1 MGLPRRSVVLA
12 GLLPGLADA
21 QSPERV
27 DCAAAPGI
35 AYLPPCEPW
44 PQGPQGQRRADRGDG
59 RYLNPVLA
67 GDRPDP
73 TLLQVGEDYYCT
85 HSSFEALPGLLI
97 WHSRDLVNWRP
108 LVNALQQSVGSV
120 WAPEL
125 VRHGGRYFIYLPVK
139 AQHNDILVIHAE
151 RIEGP
156 WSAPLALGLP
166 RHIDPG
172 HAVGEDGRRYLFL
185 SGGDRVRLSDDG
197 LRLEGPV
204 EHVFDG
210 WRYPEDWVVESY
222 SQEGPKIL
230 RHGGWFHMLL
240 AIGGT
245 AGPPTGHMVVAA
257 RSRSIHGPWEHAPHN
272 PLLRTRSPRERWW
285 SRGHGSLVRGPHGD
299 WWLAYHGY
307 EHGFHTLGRQML
319 LAPAR
324 FAADGWFH
332 VEADDGA
339 ALPMPARER
348 AVAHGQTLSD
358 DFQAPRLQPQWAFLA
373 GGPGQLERV
382 QVGAGALRL
391 QASGSGPADSPPLGF
406 IQGDPAFELE
416 FGLDF
421 DEGVQAG
428 VLLFYSPRLYAGL
441 GVNARALRLHRYGLD
456 QRALPKPAGHNADD
470 YPTVVAVRHMSELL
484 RRSQRRQAQDQGL
497 QQGALGSEKE
507 TIDQVK
513 IGALDI
519 TRVNVGPMN
528 SHLPADAGADH
539 ALPVPLDRTH
549 AQGAR
554 RPGGR
559 RDPEELRPPGL
570 RRPGLLRQRR
580 AFSIY
585 AKKPMK
591 TVADAKGLKIRVQ
604 QSDLWVA
611 PGQRDGRQR
620 HAHALSAR
628 STPG

>member
-456 QRALPKPAGHNADD
+456 QRALPKPAGMARRLQLRLRC
-470 YPTVVAVRHMSELL
+470 VRHVLTLFSRIDDRQPWVKFPVQMDVSGYHHNVAGGFMSL
-484 RRSQRRQAQDQGL
+484 RP
-497 QQGALGSEKE
+497 ALY
-507 TIDQVK
+507 
-513 IGALDI
+513 A
-519 TRVNVGPMN
+519 
-528 SHLPADAGADH
+528 AGAGEARFSDLRYR
-539 ALPVPLDRTH
+539 ALP
-549 AQGAR
+549 
-554 RPGGR
+554 
-559 RDPEELRPPGL
+559 
-570 RRPGLLRQRR
+570 
-580 AFSIY
+580 
-585 AKKPMK
+585 
-591 TVADAKGLKIRVQ
+591 
-604 QSDLWVA
+604 
-611 PGQRDGRQR
+611 
-620 HAHALSAR
+620 
-628 STPG
+628 